1 MSTQLE
7 ALERLVSTVTTKEL
21 EDIIDAMRCCGNCKH
36 MKSDCKCLIQQSFM
50 QPHFI
55 CDEWKFDWRT
65 TVARKKGIDQFKGEK
80 E

>member
-1 MSTQLE
+1 MTDEDKKLIAGYMGWKYE
-7 ALERLVSTVTTKEL
+7 ADRNC
-21 EDIIDAMRCCGNCKH
+21 IISEGINH
-36 MKSDCKCLIQQSFM
+36 S
-50 QPHFI
+50 FI